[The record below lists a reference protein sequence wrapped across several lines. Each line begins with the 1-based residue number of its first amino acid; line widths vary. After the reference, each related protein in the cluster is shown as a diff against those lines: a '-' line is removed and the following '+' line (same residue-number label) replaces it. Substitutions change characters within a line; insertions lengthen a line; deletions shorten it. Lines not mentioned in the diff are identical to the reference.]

1 MVDLADIVNG
11 YGADYLA
18 NFGGKMLPSHK
29 RALVD
34 IACCRT
40 EMMGGHVAACDSC
53 GHEHYSYHSCKNRNC
68 PKCHGSETRIWLVKR
83 EEELLPVRYF
93 HLVFTL
99 PQELRDPVRR
109 NQKKLYAI
117 LMRAAVG
124 ALSKIGLDL
133 KFVGGKLGI
142 LAVLH
147 TWTRALEHHPH
158 VHMLVPAG
166 GLDQDGVWRDSRK
179 KFLVPVKA
187 LSKLFRERFMRL
199 ARKALPQESFPKEAW
214 DKEWVVFCRPTFNRA
229 KKVLRYL
236 GRYVHRIAIT
246 NNRLVS
252 MENGIVTFRYQDSDT
267 RQWKTMSLPAKEFLR
282 RYLQHVLPQGFHKV
296 RYYGLL
302 SPANR
307 VTLRRLQL
315 LLAQR
320 IKPRQGDK
328 EEHTSLHPDFDN
340 RCPCCGEGQMVVI
353 NWLPRRSRSPPQW
366 DMGQVAGKN

>member
-1 MVDLADIVNG
+1 MLELADIVATHG
-11 YGADYLA
+11 DEYLD
-18 NFGGKMLPSHK
+18 NFGANMLPSHR
-29 RALVD
+29 RALAD
-34 IACCRT
+34 IVSCRT
-40 EMMGGHVAACDSC
+40 EVMGGHVAECDSC
-53 GHEHYSYHSCKNRNC
+53 GYNHYSYHSCKNRSC
-68 PKCHGSETRIWLVKR
+68 PKCHGSEIRIWLENR
-83 EEELLPVRYF
+83 EIELLPVRYF

-124 ALSKIGLDL
+124 ALTKIGLDP

-166 GLDQDGVWRDSRK
+166 GLDQDGIWRESRK

-199 ARKALPQESFPKEAW
+199 ARKALPQESFPKEVW
-214 DKEWVVFCRPTFNRA
+214 DKEWVVFSRPTFNRA

-246 NNRLVS
+246 NNRLIS
-252 MENGIVTFRYQDSDT
+252 LENGIATFRYQNSGT
-267 RQWKTMSLPAKEFLR
+267 HQWKTMSLPAKEFLR

-296 RYYGLL
+296 RYYGFL

-320 IKPRQGDK
+320 IKQRQRDK
-328 EEHTSLHPDFDN
+328 EESVPSHSGFEN

-353 NWLPRRSRSPPQW
+353 NWLPRCSRSPP
-366 DMGQVAGKN
+366 VAAKQ